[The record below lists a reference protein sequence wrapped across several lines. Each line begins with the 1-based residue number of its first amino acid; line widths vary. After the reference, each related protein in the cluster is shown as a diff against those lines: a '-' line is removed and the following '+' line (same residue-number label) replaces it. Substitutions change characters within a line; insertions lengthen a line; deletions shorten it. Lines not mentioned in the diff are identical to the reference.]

1 MKKID
6 KAALELA
13 LNTVLEGKEP
23 GRADQVRT
31 MLREDGWEYA
41 AKFCSSLLQRQ
52 RLQLKPWD
60 RPPCRSE
67 ADDDSEAGRLLA
79 QMLAAGM
86 SRFEPDPIQLLN
98 DKVINFGQLS
108 SPSGVRHDTNPR
120 GTEDG
125 DGPISDGAA

>member
-13 LNTVLEGKEP
+13 LKTVLENRADP
-23 GRADQVRT
+23 GRANQVRE

-52 RLQLKPWD
+52 RLQLRPWD
-60 RPPCRSE
+60 LRPPCRSE
-67 ADDDSEAGRLLA
+67 ANDGSEAGQLLA

-86 SRFEPDPIQLLN
+86 SRYDPDP
-98 DKVINFGQLS
+98 LS
-108 SPSGVRHDTNPR
+108 AL
-120 GTEDG
+120 E
-125 DGPISDGAA
+125 GASN

>member
-13 LNTVLEGKEP
+13 LETVLQGKEP
-23 GRADQVRT
+23 GRADQVRK
-31 MLREDGWEYA
+31 MLREDGWEYT

-60 RPPCRSE
+60 KPPCRLN
-67 ADDDSEAGRLLA
+67 APDDSEAGRLLA

-86 SRFEPDPIQLLN
+86 SRFDPDPIQVLN
-98 DKVINFGQLS
+98 DKVINSGQLS
-108 SPSGVRHDTNPR
+108 STSGVHHTRDPR
-120 GTEDG
+120 DAEDD
-125 DGPISDGAA
+125 DGFVPGGAA